1 MRKKNGL
8 QEALSAMTDVV
19 GHEGWIQMKF
29 SNGNCACRPT
39 KKGKAERPGV
49 FVKVAIIKCDFK
61 DCSLVVV
68 VKPLEHSNIICHEE
82 YAISPEN
89 FFSSIEEIDAIF
101 KEREIK
107 AEIERLVA
115 PFAKKR
121 RSSERKA
128 ALDSLFDRLSKKK
141 GEAVFAKLIDDDHED
156 PIKGL
161 KELRKATSYTQME
174 YVKLAANA
182 LLREDFDIES
192 WDGDESDDDED
203 EDY

>member
-19 GHEGWIQMKF
+19 GHEGWIQLKF
-29 SNGNCACRPT
+29 NNGNCACPKK
-39 KKGKAERPGV
+39 KKGSIERPGV
-49 FVKVAIIKCDFK
+49 FVKVSIIKCDFK

-68 VKPLEHSNIICHEE
+68 VKPVENDGIICHEE

-89 FFSSIEEIDAIF
+89 FFSSVEEIDAIF
-101 KEREIK
+101 KEREIRR
-107 AEIERLVA
+107 EIDQLIQ
-115 PFAKKR
+115 PFARKR

-128 ALDSLFDRLSKKK
+128 ALDALFDRLSKKK
-141 GEAVFAKLIDDDHED
+141 AEAVFEKLIDDDHED